1 MSLELE
7 DNLIDRVAIADVL
20 RRRARDNAHS
30 IALVDYTAEPPVR
43 LTFDQLNRQANTFGR
58 ALQQSGGKQGDRVVV
73 LSPNCTDISATMYA
87 CFKTGLVYVPLNY
100 MMSDDDLVYVV
111 DHCAPSCAVV
121 HPTLAD
127 RWSAIQAKLTSKP
140 RALVMGD
147 EPKGSFQA
155 LGALA
160 ASLSDADDN
169 TIILRDRDPVQI
181 LYTSGTTA
189 RPKGVVNTNLN
200 LFMSSM
206 NMALVFNLGR
216 GDSYAS
222 PLPLFHVAAQGHMLM
237 THQVGGMFVV
247 SAFEATKFAR
257 ILDSERING
266 AFLLP
271 MMWKSML
278 ELPDIGT
285 FDFSH
290 LKRGLYAMAPM
301 SPSILDR
308 LHEVFGCPFN
318 QTSGQTESNV
328 VTKFYDGTTVEFP
341 GANYW
346 GVPAPIADQAIL
358 DDDGNEV
365 EPGVVGEIC
374 WRSPSIMQTYY
385 KDDEALRAARRFGWH
400 HSGDLGAIDAHGQLR
415 FVDRKK
421 DMVKSGGENVS
432 SVRVEQ
438 AILGFPG
445 VAAAAVVGLPHPKW
459 EEAVTAFVRLNP
471 GSTLTVDQ
479 IMDGCRAGLSRFEV
493 PKHIEI
499 VEHMPAT
506 PTGKIQKHELRQ
518 RFARLYTDN

>member
-1 MSLELE
+1 MNLDLE
-7 DNLIDRVAIADVL
+7 DNLVDRVAIADVL
-20 RRRARDNAHS
+20 RRRARDSADS
-30 IALVDYTAEPPVR
+30 VALIDYSAEPPVR
-43 LTFDQLNRQANTFGR
+43 LTFDQLNRQANAFGH
-58 ALQQSGGKQGDRVVV
+58 AILGGGAVQGDRIVV
-73 LSPNCTDISATMYA
+73 LSPNCTDITATMYA

-100 MMSDDDLVYVV
+100 MMSDNDLVYVV
-111 DHCAPSCAVV
+111 DHCDPACAVI
-121 HPTLAD
+121 HPSLAS
-127 RWSAIQAKLTSKP
+127 RWANIGSRLKGTP
-140 RALVMGD
+140 RVLVMGD
-147 EPKGSFQA
+147 DDQIGFPA
-155 LGALA
+155 LNRLA
-160 ASLSDADDN
+160 AALPDSDHD
-169 TIILRDRDPVQI
+169 TVILRDRDPVQI

-200 LFMSSM
+200 LFISSL
-206 NMALVFNLGR
+206 NMALVFNLSR
-216 GDSYAS
+216 RDSYAS

-237 THQVGGMFVV
+237 THQVGGTFVV
-247 SAFEATKFAR
+247 STFEAGKFAR
-257 ILDSERING
+257 ILTDEQING

-271 MMWKSML
+271 MMWKAML
-278 ELPDIGT
+278 ELQDIET
-285 FDFSH
+285 FDFSS

-328 VTKFYDGTTVEFP
+328 VTKFYDGTAVEFP

-358 DDDGNEV
+358 DEEGNEV
-365 EPGVVGEIC
+365 ATGVVGEIC
-374 WRSPSIMQTYY
+374 WRSPSVMLTYY
-385 KDDEALRAARRFGWH
+385 KDDSALRAARRFGWH
-400 HSGDLGAIDAHGQLR
+400 HSGDLGHIDAFGQLR

-438 AILGFPG
+438 AILGLPG

-459 EEAVTAFVRLNP
+459 EEAVTAFVRLHS
-471 GSTLTVDQ
+471 GSTLSVEQ
-479 IMDGCRAGLSRFEV
+479 ILEGCRSALSRFEV

-499 VEHMPAT
+499 VEHLPAT

-518 RFARLYTDN
+518 TYAALYAGA